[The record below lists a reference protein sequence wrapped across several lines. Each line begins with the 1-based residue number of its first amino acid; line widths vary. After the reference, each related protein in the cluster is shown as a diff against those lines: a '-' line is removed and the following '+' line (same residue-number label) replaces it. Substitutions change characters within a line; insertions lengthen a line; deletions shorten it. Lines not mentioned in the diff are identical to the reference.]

1 MTNTKRKDPPK
12 ESVDEND
19 VEQIEEE
26 EAQAEEEEVLET
38 ESPMDTVEQEDAPI
52 PTSAIDRVVLPG
64 EVVGKWME
72 NHPIRIG
79 PGLSQINDRIV
90 VTKAGVLRRPITK
103 YFWVECHQK
112 RYVPT
117 QDDMVIGIITERH
130 GDNYK
135 VDIGCSQVAT
145 LSILAFEGASRKN
158 KLNIKN
164 GSIIYCRVTLANK
177 DMEPEVACV
186 STRNKSEGYGELND
200 GYMFKCGIGLA
211 YKLLRDDCAVLA
223 SLGRVVPFEIAAGMN
238 GRVWINSGSRRHT
251 VLITNAIINSEMM
264 PDDQTKMMV
273 DKLSSYFTS

>member
-1 MTNTKRKDPPK
+1 MRMVGDDAILTSQNILLFLPDLIIASHHSPYNKHDQRQEGDRDTFTPPDSPQKDPPK

-112 RYVPT
+112 RVSLHVSHSSSSSPSSIHT
-117 QDDMVIGIITERH
+117 ITPHADR
-130 GDNYK
+130 
-135 VDIGCSQVAT
+135 SPFST
-145 LSILAFEGASRKN
+145 FPLRMTWSSAS
-158 KLNIKN
+158 
-164 GSIIYCRVTLANK
+164 S
-177 DMEPEVACV
+177 
-186 STRNKSEGYGELND
+186 RNDTE
-200 GYMFKCGIGLA
+200 
-211 YKLLRDDCAVLA
+211 
-223 SLGRVVPFEIAAGMN
+223 
-238 GRVWINSGSRRHT
+238 T
-251 VLITNAIINSEMM
+251 T
-264 PDDQTKMMV
+264 TK
-273 DKLSSYFTS
+273 